1 MNKFDL
7 CVATAISLML
17 STQSIAADAKAGRA
31 LASKCQVCHGI
42 DGIAKMPVAPHLAG
56 ESEIYLQTQLKAFRS
71 GKRESEMMT
80 VVAKGLSDD
89 DIANLAAWYAS
100 IEISV
105 KVPE

>member
-1 MNKFDL
+1 MRKLVL
-7 CVATAISLML
+7 CHAAAVFIMAPPSH
-17 STQSIAADAKAGRA
+17 AADAKAGRA
-31 LASKCQVCHGI
+31 LAAQKCQVCHGI

-56 ESEIYLQTQLKAFRS
+56 ESDIYLQTQLKSFRS
-71 GKRESEMMT
+71 GKRENEMMT
-80 VVAKGLSDD
+80 VVAKNLSDQ